1 MNSNNEKL
9 DGALSALETGLKFVE
24 TNAKGG
30 GDGVQYYSITP
41 ELAPQLLIVATERG
55 KEAVFW
61 DRVAKGYNNLLK
73 TAQTVFND
81 GSRED
86 TLEKEEKLKNAV
98 EWITKLF
105 TVTESAQTVM
115 KKKQDNAS
123 AIVAQIDEAI
133 ASGDVELQTSL
144 QEELNNL
151 MRAALAK

>member
-1 MNSNNEKL
+1 MSNNEKL
-9 DGALSALETGLKFVE
+9 DGALSALEHGLKFIE
-24 TNAKGG
+24 TNGKGG
-30 GDGVQYYSITP
+30 NDGLQYYSITP
-41 ELAPQLLIVATERG
+41 ELAPQLLVLAIERG
-55 KEAVFW
+55 READFW
-61 DRVAKGYNNLLK
+61 VRVAKGFNNLLK
-73 TAQTVFND
+73 TAQTVFSD
-81 GSRED
+81 GKQLD
-86 TLEKEEKLKNAV
+86 ILEKEEKLKNAV

-133 ASGDVELQTSL
+133 ASGDVELQASL

>member
-1 MNSNNEKL
+1 MENNEKL
-9 DGALSALETGLKFVE
+9 DGALKALENGLKFVE

-30 GDGVQYYSITP
+30 GDGVQYWSLTP
-41 ELAPQLLIVATERG
+41 DLAPQLLIVATERG

-86 TLEKEEKLKNAV
+86 TLEKEKKLKNATS
-98 EWITKLF
+98 WITKLF
-105 TVTESAQTVM
+105 TVTESQATVL
-115 KKKQDNAS
+115 KKKQNDAG
-123 AIVAQIDEAI
+123 AIVAQIDEAK
-133 ASGDVELQTSL
+133 AAGDVELQASL
-144 QEELNNL
+144 QEELNDL

>member
-1 MNSNNEKL
+1 MEKNEKL
-9 DGALSALETGLKFVE
+9 DGALKALENGLKFVE

-30 GDGVQYYSITP
+30 GDGVQYFSITP
-41 ELAPQLLIVATERG
+41 DLAPQLLIVATERG

-73 TAQTVFND
+73 TSQTVFND

-105 TVTESAQTVM
+105 TVTESQATVL
-115 KKKQDNAS
+115 KKKITSGSDLVS
-123 AIVAQIDEAI
+123 QIDEAK
-133 ASGDVELQTSL
+133 AAGNVELLADL
-144 QEELNNL
+144 QEQLNDL
-151 MRAALAK
+151 MRAAL

>member
-1 MNSNNEKL
+1 M
-9 DGALSALETGLKFVE
+9 KFVE

-30 GDGVQYYSITP
+30 SDGVQYYSITP
-41 ELAPQLLIVATERG
+41 DLAPQLLIVATERG

-73 TAQTVFND
+73 TSQTVFND

-105 TVTESAQTVM
+105 TVTESQATVL
-115 KKKQDNAS
+115 KKKITSGSDLVS
-123 AIVAQIDEAI
+123 QIDEAK
-133 ASGDVELQTSL
+133 AAGNVELLADL
-144 QEELNNL
+144 QEQLNDL
-151 MRAALAK
+151 MRAAL

>member
-1 MNSNNEKL
+1 MSNNEKL

-30 GDGVQYYSITP
+30 SDGVQYYSITP
-41 ELAPQLLIVATERG
+41 DLAPQLLIVATERG

-105 TVTESAQTVM
+105 TVTESQATVL
-115 KKKQDNAS
+115 KKKITSGSDLVS
-123 AIVAQIDEAI
+123 QIDEAK
-133 ASGDVELQTSL
+133 AAGNVELLADL
-144 QEELNNL
+144 QEQLNDL
-151 MRAALAK
+151 MRAARAK

>member
-1 MNSNNEKL
+1 MSNNEKL
-9 DGALSALETGLKFVE
+9 DGALKALEHGLKFIE

-30 GDGVQYYSITP
+30 GDGVQYWSLTP

-86 TLEKEEKLKNAV
+86 TLEKEEKLKNATS
-98 EWITKLF
+98 WIEKLF
-105 TVTESAQTVM
+105 TVTESQATVL
-115 KKKQDNAS
+115 KKKITSGSDLVS
-123 AIVAQIDEAI
+123 QIDEAK
-133 ASGDVELQTSL
+133 AAGNVELLADL
-144 QEELNNL
+144 QEQLNDL
-151 MRAALAK
+151 MRAAL

>member
-1 MNSNNEKL
+1 MEKNEKL
-9 DGALSALETGLKFVE
+9 DGALKALENGLKFVE

-41 ELAPQLLIVATERG
+41 DLAPQLLIVATEQG

-73 TAQTVFND
+73 TAQTIFND

-86 TLEKEEKLKNAV
+86 TLEKEEKLKNATS
-98 EWITKLF
+98 WITKLF
-105 TVTESAQTVM
+105 TVTESQATVM
-115 KKKQDNAS
+115 KKKQN
-123 AIVAQIDEAI
+123 DEAK
-133 ASGDVELQTSL
+133 AAGDVELQASL
-144 QEELNNL
+144 QEELNDL

>member
-1 MNSNNEKL
+1 MENNEKL
-9 DGALSALETGLKFVE
+9 DGALKALENGLKFVE

-30 GDGVQYYSITP
+30 GDGVQYWSLTP
-41 ELAPQLLIVATERG
+41 DLAPQLLIVATERG

-73 TAQTVFND
+73 TAQTIFND

-105 TVTESAQTVM
+105 TVTESQATVL
-115 KKKQDNAS
+115 KKKITSGSDLVS
-123 AIVAQIDEAI
+123 QIDEAK
-133 ASGDVELQTSL
+133 AAGNVELLADL
-144 QEELNNL
+144 QEQLNDL
-151 MRAALAK
+151 MRAAL